1 MPLTVVNQDAP
12 PDAYV
17 AACGD
22 LIAAVSL
29 STSSPWVNT
38 FTLFDPASDTSQVYS
53 MSALPASMTFGQ
65 GSADPAGDSAWFAG
79 FSGSTSTVALV
90 RIFPDATYTV
100 WTMSDSGGYQRF
112 AAAGP
117 THVYV
122 GRINHWLGGRIF
134 NRSTGTWV
142 GVTPPGVSNPRI
154 VPQWYGGYWYTGY
167 DSTPQRVSTSGT
179 VINLTGTIPPVDDA
193 PAVNGTTLVMGTGER
208 WDMATESSLS
218 TVALPGV
225 ARAGDADQVVG
236 CDSTKVWTVSPASSW
251 ASVANPISGHGNP
264 RSATILDGEAFSPYP
279 TR

>member
-53 MSALPASMTFGQ
+53 MSALPASMIFGP

-79 FSGSTSTVALV
+79 SNWPTHTIALV

-100 WTMSDSGGYQRF
+100 WTMWDIGGNLPF

-117 THVYV
+117 THVYL
-122 GRINHWLGGRIF
+122 GRMNASGGRIF
-134 NRSTGTWV
+134 NWSTGTWV
-142 GVTPPGVSNPRI
+142 GVANSCIPRI
-154 VPQWYGGYWYTGY
+154 VPQWYGGYWYTGH

-179 VINLTGTIPPVDDA
+179 VTDLTGTIPNVDDA
-193 PAVNGTTLVMGTGER
+193 PAVNGTTLVMGTGHR

-218 TVALPGV
+218 TVVLPGV

-236 CDSTKVWTVSPASSW
+236 CDYQKVWTVSPASSW
-251 ASVANPISGHGNP
+251 ASVANPIYGHGAP

>member
-29 STSSPWVNT
+29 SMSSPWVNT

-53 MSALPASMTFGQ
+53 MSALPASMAFGP

-79 FSGSTSTVALV
+79 FSPGISEEVLV

-100 WTMSDSGGYQRF
+100 WTMSDSGPQYLRF

-122 GRINHWLGGRIF
+122 GRFNTATGGRIF
-134 NRSTGTWV
+134 NKSTGTWV
-142 GVTPPGVSNPRI
+142 GVYSCIPRI
-154 VPQWYGGYWYTGY
+154 VPQWYGGYWYTGH

-179 VINLTGTIPPVDDA
+179 VTNLTGTIPNVDGA

-236 CDSTKVWTVSPASSW
+236 CDGTKVWTVSPASSW
-251 ASVANPISGHGNP
+251 ASVANPISGHGWP

>member
-12 PDAYV
+12 PGAYV

-22 LIAAVSL
+22 LIAAVSF

-53 MSALPASMTFGQ
+53 MSAALSASMIFGP

-79 FSGSTSTVALV
+79 FNWSVSTVALV

-100 WTMSDSGGYQRF
+100 WNIIDTGAHLPF

-122 GRINHWLGGRIF
+122 GRFNSSHGGRIF
-134 NRSTGTWV
+134 NKSTGTWV
-142 GVTPPGVSNPRI
+142 GVTPGVTQPRI
-154 VPQWYGGYWYTGY
+154 VPQWYGGYFYTGY
-167 DSTPQRVSTSGT
+167 DTIAQRVSTSGT
-179 VINLTGTIPPVDDA
+179 VTNLTGTIPPVDDA

-264 RSATILDGEAFSPYP
+264 TSATILDGEAFSPYP